1 MEFGFWWSRSV
12 RKKIVRG
19 FIVMVCTVL
28 APVVAR
34 AGSLPDQHPSSP
46 RLANEFYERAR
57 EGWFWYQDP
66 VEEDETD
73 AVVRPVT
80 LATLP
85 LEAWLDPAKYRSL
98 LKRVPIEQEDLSTL
112 PAGMLRELASA
123 KREAALDAPT
133 PETVKTY
140 IIAQRA
146 VFKRSED
153 FTSMWQLAM
162 FTNPQLDFATEHPT
176 SQFGHDVEAQAT
188 QEVDE
193 RLLSSARANHVG
205 LFFFFTSTCRFCQE
219 QSKILKLFANTCQI
233 EVFPVTLDGQGLKE
247 FPKAAADNGMA
258 ERVSLQKVPT
268 IYLAIPQENFL
279 VPIGSGVMTFNELRE
294 RVLTIMKQRPQLM
307 RQAGDS

>member
-1 MEFGFWWSRSV
+1 
-12 RKKIVRG
+12 
-19 FIVMVCTVL
+19 
-28 APVVAR
+28 
-34 AGSLPDQHPSSP
+34 
-46 RLANEFYERAR
+46 LANQFYEQAR

-66 VEEDETD
+66 VEEEGE
-73 AVVRPVT
+73 AAPAPVT
-80 LATLP
+80 LTTLP

-98 LKRVPIEQEDLSTL
+98 LKRVPIEQEDLSRL

-153 FTSMWQLAM
+153 FTTMWQVAM
-162 FTNPQLDFATEHPT
+162 YTNPQLDFATEHPT

-188 QEVDE
+188 HEVEE

-219 QSKILKLFANTCQI
+219 QSKILKLFSDTYQI

-268 IYLAIPQENFL
+268 IYLAIPRENFL

-294 RVLTIMKQRPQLM
+294 RVLTILKQRPHLM
-307 RQAGDS
+307 TKAGDS

>member
-1 MEFGFWWSRSV
+1 M
-12 RKKIVRG
+12 RG
-19 FIVMVCTVL
+19 FIVMVCVAL
-28 APVVAR
+28 APVVAW
-34 AGSLPDQHPSSP
+34 AGSIYDQNPSSSQ
-46 RLANEFYERAR
+46 LANPFYERAR

-66 VEEDETD
+66 VEEEEE
-73 AVVRPVT
+73 VVAAPVT
-80 LATLP
+80 LGTLP
-85 LEAWLDPAKYRSL
+85 PEAWLDPAKYRNL
-98 LKRVPIEQEDLSTL
+98 LKRIPIEQEDLSKL
-112 PAGMLRELASA
+112 PAGMLRELVSA
-123 KREAALDAPT
+123 KREAALDTPT

-188 QEVDE
+188 HEVDE
-193 RLLSSARANHVG
+193 RLLSSAKANHVG

-219 QSKILKLFANTCQI
+219 QSKILKLFSDTYQI

-268 IYLAIPQENFL
+268 IYLAIPQESFL
-279 VPIGSGVMTFNELRE
+279 VAIGSGVMTFNELRE
-294 RVLTIMKQRPQLM
+294 RVLTILKQRPHLM
-307 RQAGDS
+307 SKAGDS

>member
-1 MEFGFWWSRSV
+1 MTNTT
-12 RKKIVRG
+12 VRG
-19 FIVMVCTVL
+19 FIASVCVVL
-28 APVVAR
+28 APVVAW
-34 AGSLPDQHPSSP
+34 AGSLPDQHPSSS

-98 LKRVPIEQEDLSTL
+98 LKRVPIEQENLSTL

-176 SQFGHDVEAQAT
+176 SQFGHDVEAQAS

-219 QSKILKLFANTCQI
+219 QSKILKLFSDTYQI

-294 RVLTIMKQRPQLM
+294 RVLTIMKQRPQL
-307 RQAGDS
+307 RRKAGDS